1 MDIRNICLLGHGGS
15 GKTSLVESMLYITGA
30 TDRLGKTADGN
41 TVCDY
46 DPEETKRQISI
57 SLAMAPVMYQGV
69 KINVLDTPGNFDF
82 AGEMQSGVRA
92 AEVGVLVCASK
103 DGLSV
108 GAERCWKYLREQKK
122 PCIVYISKEDEENA
136 NFSTTLEALRE
147 NLSKSIA
154 PVVAPIW
161 DENKR
166 TIGIIDVLNQKAYK
180 MGGDKKGTRVE
191 IPIPESKQKVVQELY
206 DQLMEA
212 VAETTEE
219 NMEKFF
225 AGEPFTKEEIM
236 TGLKVGMHEG
246 TLAPVVCGSAFTGLG
261 TEMLLQTIV
270 DLVPGP
276 LEVPAEEATDES
288 GENAVEVAHDPNGPT
303 AAIVFKTIS
312 DQYGKYSLVKVV
324 SGKITGDMS
333 LYNPTTG
340 KTEKLGRL
348 YTLRG
353 KKTEE
358 VKEIACGDIGAI
370 AKMDR
375 LKTGDTLCDPKKVVR
390 LTPVQFA
397 EPCYSRAIAPKTR
410 GQDEKVG
417 SGLVRLNEEDPTFSV
432 VNNAET
438 HQVVVSGAGDIQIDV
453 LVSKLKSRFGVEAE
467 LDTPRVAYREKIRKK
482 VRKQGR
488 HKKQTGGSGQFGD
501 VHIVFE
507 PQEESEDMIFAE
519 EVFGGSVPKNF
530 FPAVEKGV
538 RQAAA
543 HGVLAGYP
551 MVGMKATL
559 LDGSYHPVDSSEM
572 AFIMAAK
579 LAYKAA
585 IPEAGPVLLEPIG
598 TLQVHVPADN
608 TGDIM
613 GEVTKRRGRVLGMN
627 PDEEGGQVVDAEVPM
642 AEMQDFTTF
651 LRQLTQ
657 GRGHYT
663 FEFVRYETLPQMLES
678 KVIEQ
683 AKALGNMADD
693 DA

>member
-30 TDRLGKTADGN
+30 TDRLGKSADGN

-501 VHIVFE
+501 VWIRFE
-507 PQEESEDMIFAE
+507 PQTEQDDMIFAE

-530 FPAVEKGV
+530 FPAVEKGL
-538 RQAAA
+538 REACQ

-551 MVGMKATL
+551 VVFLKATL
-559 LDGSYHPVDSSEM
+559 VDGSYHPVDSSEI
-572 AFIMAAK
+572 AFKTAAQ

-585 IPEAGPVLLEPIG
+585 LPEASPVLLEPIG
-598 TLQVHVPADN
+598 ELKVTIPDSYM
-608 TGDIM
+608 GDII
-613 GEVTKRRGRVLGMN
+613 GDLNKRRGRVMGMTPTGDGN
-627 PDEEGGQVVDAEVPM
+627 QVVEAEVPM
-642 AEMQDFTTF
+642 AEMMTYAIDLRSMSQSRGSFTF
-651 LRQLTQ
+651 
-657 GRGHYT
+657 H
-663 FEFVRYETLPQMLES
+663 FVRYEECPPAAQE
-678 KVIEQ
+678 KAIAE
-683 AKALGNMADD
+683 AKALAE
-693 DA
+693 AE

>member
-15 GKTSLVESMLYITGA
+15 GKTSLVESMLYLTGV
-30 TDRLGKTADGN
+30 TDRLGKPADGN

-46 DPEETKRQISI
+46 DPEEIKRQISI
-57 SLAMAPVMYQGV
+57 SLAMTPINYKGV

-108 GAERCWKYLREQKK
+108 GAERCWKYLKEQKK

-136 NFSTTLEALRE
+136 NFSTTLDALRE
-147 NLSKSIA
+147 KLSKSIA

-166 TIGIIDVLNQKAYK
+166 TIGIIDVLNKKAYK
-180 MGGDKKGTRVE
+180 MPENKKGKREE
-191 IPIPESKQKVVQELY
+191 IPIPDSKMKVVDELY
-206 DQLMEA
+206 GQLMEA

-246 TLAPVVCGSAFTGLG
+246 TLAPVVCGSALTGLG
-261 TEMLLQTIV
+261 TEMLLSTIV

-276 LEVPAEEATDES
+276 LEMPAEEAMDES
-288 GENAVEVAHDPNGPT
+288 GENAVEVKRDPNGPT

-312 DQYGKYSLVKVV
+312 DQYGKYSLVKVI
-324 SGKITGDMS
+324 SGRITGDMN
-333 LYNPTTG
+333 LYNPATG

-348 YTLRG
+348 YTIKG
-353 KKTEE
+353 KKNEE

-375 LKTGDTLCDPKKVVR
+375 LKTGETLCDPKSIVK
-390 LTPVQFA
+390 LAPVAFA

-417 SGLVRLNEEDPTFSV
+417 TGLIRLNEEDPTFNV

-453 LVSKLKSRFGVEAE
+453 LVSKLKSRFGVDAE
-467 LDTPRVAYREKIRKK
+467 LDTPRVAYREKIRKQ

-507 PQEESEDMIFAE
+507 PQEEQEDMIFAE

-530 FPAVEKGV
+530 FPAVEKGLREACV
-538 RQAAA
+538 

-551 MVGMKATL
+551 MVFLKATL
-559 LDGSYHPVDSSEM
+559 VDGSYHPVDSSEI
-572 AFIMAAK
+572 AFKTAAQ

-585 IPEAGPVLLEPIG
+585 LPEASPVLLEPIG
-598 TLQVHVPADN
+598 ELKVTIPDSYM
-608 TGDIM
+608 GDIL
-613 GEVTKRRGRVLGMN
+613 GDLNKRRGRIMGMN
-627 PDEEGGQVVDAEVPM
+627 PTGGGDQIVEAEVPM
-642 AEMQDFTTF
+642 AEMMTYAIDLRSMTQSRGTFTLHF
-651 LRQLTQ
+651 I
-657 GRGHYT
+657 
-663 FEFVRYETLPQMLES
+663 RYEECPAAAQE
-678 KVIEQ
+678 KAIAE
-683 AKALGNMADD
+683 AKALAEE
-693 DA
+693 

>member
-438 HQVVVSGAGDIQIDV
+438 HQVVVSGVGDIQIDV

-530 FPAVEKGV
+530 FPAVEKGL
-538 RQAAA
+538 REACQ

-551 MVGMKATL
+551 VVFLKATL
-559 LDGSYHPVDSSEM
+559 VDGSYHPVDSSEI
-572 AFIMAAK
+572 AFKTAAQ

-585 IPEAGPVLLEPIG
+585 LPEASPVLLEPIG
-598 TLQVHVPADN
+598 ELKVTIPDSYM
-608 TGDIM
+608 GDII
-613 GEVTKRRGRVLGMN
+613 GDLNKRRGRVMGMTPTGDGN
-627 PDEEGGQVVDAEVPM
+627 QVVEAEVPM
-642 AEMQDFTTF
+642 AEMMTYAIDLRSMSQSRGSFTF
-651 LRQLTQ
+651 
-657 GRGHYT
+657 H
-663 FEFVRYETLPQMLES
+663 FVRYEECPPAAQE
-678 KVIEQ
+678 KAIAE
-683 AKALGNMADD
+683 AKALAE
-693 DA
+693 AE

>member
-15 GKTSLVESMLYITGA
+15 GKTSLVESMLYITGV
-30 TDRLGKTADGN
+30 TDRLGKPADGN

-46 DPEETKRQISI
+46 DPEEIKRQISI
-57 SLAMAPVMYQGV
+57 SLAMTPVQYNGV

-108 GAERCWKYLREQKK
+108 GAERCWKYLKEQKK

-136 NFSTTLEALRE
+136 NFSTTLDALRE
-147 NLSKSIA
+147 KLSKSIA

-166 TIGIIDVLNQKAYK
+166 TIGIIDVLNKKAYK
-180 MGGDKKGTRVE
+180 MPENKKGKREE
-191 IPIPESKQKVVQELY
+191 IPIPDSKMKVVDELY
-206 DQLMEA
+206 GQLMEA

-225 AGEPFTKEEIM
+225 AGESFTKEEIM

-246 TLAPVVCGSAFTGLG
+246 TLAPVVCGSALTGLG
-261 TEMLLQTIV
+261 TEMLLSTIV

-276 LEVPAEEATDES
+276 LEMPAEEAMDES
-288 GENAVEVAHDPNGPT
+288 GENAVEVKRDPNGAT

-333 LYNPTTG
+333 LYNPATG

-348 YTLRG
+348 YTIKG
-353 KKTEE
+353 KKNEE

-375 LKTGDTLCDPKKVVR
+375 LKTGETLCDPKSIVK
-390 LTPVQFA
+390 LAPVAFA

-417 SGLVRLNEEDPTFSV
+417 TGLIRLNEEDPTFNV

-453 LVSKLKSRFGVEAE
+453 LVSKLKSRFGVDAE
-467 LDTPRVAYREKIRKK
+467 LDTPRVAYREKIRKQ

-507 PQEESEDMIFAE
+507 PQDEQEDMIFAE

-530 FPAVEKGV
+530 FPAVEKGLREACV
-538 RQAAA
+538 

-551 MVGMKATL
+551 MVFLKATL
-559 LDGSYHPVDSSEM
+559 VDGSYHPVDSSEI
-572 AFIMAAK
+572 AFKTAAQ

-585 IPEAGPVLLEPIG
+585 LPEASPVLLEPIG
-598 TLQVHVPADN
+598 ELKVTIPDSYM
-608 TGDIM
+608 GDIL
-613 GEVTKRRGRVLGMN
+613 GDLNKRRGRIMGMN
-627 PDEEGGQVVDAEVPM
+627 PTGGGDQIVEAEVPM
-642 AEMQDFTTF
+642 AEMMTYAIDLRSMTQSRGTFTLHF
-651 LRQLTQ
+651 I
-657 GRGHYT
+657 
-663 FEFVRYETLPQMLES
+663 RYEECPAAAQE
-678 KVIEQ
+678 KAIAE
-683 AKALGNMADD
+683 AKALAEE
-693 DA
+693 

>member
-15 GKTSLVESMLYITGA
+15 GKTSLVESMLYLTGV
-30 TDRLGKTADGN
+30 TDRLGKPADGN

-46 DPEETKRQISI
+46 DPEEIKRQISI
-57 SLAMAPVMYQGV
+57 SLAMTPVMYNGV
-69 KINVLDTPGNFDF
+69 KINVMDTPGNFDF

-108 GAERCWKYLREQKK
+108 GAERCWKYLKEQKK

-147 NLSKSIA
+147 KLSKSIA
-154 PVVAPIW
+154 PIVAPIW
-161 DENKR
+161 DGNKR
-166 TIGIIDVLNQKAYK
+166 TVGLIDVLNRKAYQ
-180 MGGDKKGTRVE
+180 MPDGKKGKRVE
-191 IPIPESKQKVVQELY
+191 IPIPEGKQKVLDELY
-206 DQLMEA
+206 GQLMEA

-225 AGEPFTKEEIM
+225 SGEPFTKEEIM

-261 TEMLLQTIV
+261 TEMLLGTIV
-270 DLVPGP
+270 DLVPAPGEMP
-276 LEVPAEEATDES
+276 SEIASDEA
-288 GENAVEVAHDPNGPT
+288 GENEIEVKRDPNGPT

-333 LYNPTTG
+333 LYNPATG

-348 YTLRG
+348 YTIKG
-353 KKTEE
+353 KKNEE

-375 LKTGDTLCDPKKVVR
+375 LKTGDTLCDPKNVVR
-390 LTPVQFA
+390 LAPVQFA

-417 SGLVRLNEEDPTFSV
+417 TGLIRLNEEDPTFSV

-467 LDTPRVAYREKIRKK
+467 LDTPRVAYREKIRKQ

-507 PQEESEDMIFAE
+507 PQDEQEDMIFAE
-519 EVFGGSVPKNF
+519 QVFGGSVPKNF
-530 FPAVEKGV
+530 FPAVEKGL
-538 RQAAA
+538 REACS

-551 MVGMKATL
+551 MVFLKATL
-559 LDGSYHPVDSSEM
+559 VDGSYHPVDSSEI
-572 AFIMAAK
+572 AFKTAAQ

-585 IPEAGPVLLEPIG
+585 LPEASPVLLEPIG
-598 TLQVHVPADN
+598 ELKVTIPDSYM
-608 TGDIM
+608 GDII
-613 GEVTKRRGRVLGMN
+613 GDLNKRRGRVMGMT
-627 PDEEGGQVVDAEVPM
+627 PTGGGDQVVEAEVPM
-642 AEMQDFTTF
+642 AEMMTYAIDLRSMSQSRGSFTF
-651 LRQLTQ
+651 
-657 GRGHYT
+657 H
-663 FEFVRYETLPQMLES
+663 FVRYEECPPAAQE
-678 KVIEQ
+678 KAIAE
-683 AKALGNMADD
+683 AKALAEE
-693 DA
+693 

>member
-15 GKTSLVESMLYITGA
+15 GKTSLVESMLYITGV
-30 TDRLGKTADGN
+30 TDRLGKPADGN

-46 DPEETKRQISI
+46 DPEEIKRQISI
-57 SLAMAPVMYQGV
+57 SLAMTPINYGGV
-69 KINVLDTPGNFDF
+69 KINVLDAPGNFDF

-108 GAERCWKYLREQKK
+108 GAERCWKYLKEQKK

-136 NFSTTLEALRE
+136 NFSTTLDALRE
-147 NLSKSIA
+147 KLSKSIA

-166 TIGIIDVLNQKAYK
+166 TIGIIDVLNKKAYK
-180 MGGDKKGTRVE
+180 MPENKKGKREE
-191 IPIPESKQKVVQELY
+191 IPIPDSKMKVVDELY
-206 DQLMEA
+206 GQLMEA

-225 AGEPFTKEEIM
+225 AGESFTKEEIM

-246 TLAPVVCGSAFTGLG
+246 TLAPVVCGSALTGLG
-261 TEMLLQTIV
+261 TEMLLSTIV

-276 LEVPAEEATDES
+276 LEMPAEEAMDES
-288 GENAVEVAHDPNGPT
+288 GENAVEVKRDPNGPT

-312 DQYGKYSLVKVV
+312 DQYGKYSLVKVI
-324 SGKITGDMS
+324 SGKITGDMN
-333 LYNPTTG
+333 LYNPATG

-348 YTLRG
+348 YTIKG
-353 KKTEE
+353 KKNEE

-375 LKTGDTLCDPKKVVR
+375 LKTGETLCDPKSIVK
-390 LTPVQFA
+390 LAPVAFA

-417 SGLVRLNEEDPTFSV
+417 TGLIRLNEEDPTFNV

-453 LVSKLKSRFGVEAE
+453 LVSKLKSRFGVDAE
-467 LDTPRVAYREKIRKK
+467 LDTPRVAYREKIRKQ

-507 PQEESEDMIFAE
+507 PQDEQEDMIFAE

-530 FPAVEKGV
+530 FPAVEKGLREACV
-538 RQAAA
+538 

-551 MVGMKATL
+551 MVFLKATL
-559 LDGSYHPVDSSEM
+559 VDGSYHPVDSSEI
-572 AFIMAAK
+572 AFKTAAQ

-585 IPEAGPVLLEPIG
+585 LPEASPVLLEPIG
-598 TLQVHVPADN
+598 ELKVTIPDSYM
-608 TGDIM
+608 GDIL
-613 GEVTKRRGRVLGMN
+613 GDLNKRRGRIMGMN
-627 PDEEGGQVVDAEVPM
+627 PTGGGDQIVEAEVPM
-642 AEMQDFTTF
+642 AEMMTYAIDLRSMTQSRGTFTLHF
-651 LRQLTQ
+651 I
-657 GRGHYT
+657 
-663 FEFVRYETLPQMLES
+663 RYEECPAAAQE
-678 KVIEQ
+678 KAIAE
-683 AKALGNMADD
+683 AKALAEE
-693 DA
+693 

>member
-276 LEVPAEEATDES
+276 LEVPAEEAADES

-530 FPAVEKGV
+530 FPAVEKGL
-538 RQAAA
+538 REACQ

-551 MVGMKATL
+551 VVFLKATL
-559 LDGSYHPVDSSEM
+559 VDGSYHPVDSSEI
-572 AFIMAAK
+572 AFKTAAQ

-585 IPEAGPVLLEPIG
+585 LPEASPVLLEPIG
-598 TLQVHVPADN
+598 ELKVTIPDSYM
-608 TGDIM
+608 GDII
-613 GEVTKRRGRVLGMN
+613 GDLNKRRGRVMGMN
-627 PDEEGGQVVDAEVPM
+627 PDGEGNQVVEAEVPM
-642 AEMQDFTTF
+642 AEMSRYAID
-651 LRQLTQ
+651 LRSMTQ
-657 GRGHYT
+657 GRGSFT
-663 FEFVRYETLPQMLES
+663 FHFVRYEDAPPAAQE
-678 KVIEQ
+678 KAIEA
-683 AKALGNMADD
+683 AKAMQEEAD
-693 DA
+693 

>member
-82 AGEMQSGVRA
+82 AARCSPASGPPRWACWFARPRTGSAWARSAAGSTCGSRRSPASSISPRRTRRTPTSPPPWRPSGRISPSPSPRWWLPSGMRTSAPSASSTSSTRRPTRWAATRRA
-92 AEVGVLVCASK
+92 PGWRFPFPRASRRW
-103 DGLSV
+103 S
-108 GAERCWKYLREQKK
+108 RSC
-122 PCIVYISKEDEENA
+122 
-136 NFSTTLEALRE
+136 
-147 NLSKSIA
+147 
-154 PVVAPIW
+154 
-161 DENKR
+161 
-166 TIGIIDVLNQKAYK
+166 
-180 MGGDKKGTRVE
+180 
-191 IPIPESKQKVVQELY
+191 Y

-507 PQEESEDMIFAE
+507 PQDESEDMIFAE

-530 FPAVEKGV
+530 FPAVEKGL
-538 RQAAA
+538 REACQ

-551 MVGMKATL
+551 VVFLKATL
-559 LDGSYHPVDSSEM
+559 VDGSYHPVDSSEI
-572 AFIMAAK
+572 AFKTAAQ
-579 LAYKAA
+579 LAYK
-585 IPEAGPVLLEPIG
+585 GR
-598 TLQVHVPADN
+598 PA
-608 TGDIM
+608 
-613 GEVTKRRGRVLGMN
+613 
-627 PDEEGGQVVDAEVPM
+627 
-642 AEMQDFTTF
+642 
-651 LRQLTQ
+651 
-657 GRGHYT
+657 
-663 FEFVRYETLPQMLES
+663 
-678 KVIEQ
+678 
-683 AKALGNMADD
+683 
-693 DA
+693 

>member
-15 GKTSLVESMLYITGA
+15 GKTSLVESMLYLTGV
-30 TDRLGKTADGN
+30 TDRLGKPADGN

-46 DPEETKRQISI
+46 DPEEIKRQISI
-57 SLAMAPVMYQGV
+57 SLAMTPVMYNGV
-69 KINVLDTPGNFDF
+69 KINVMDTPGNFDF

-108 GAERCWKYLREQKK
+108 GAERCWKYLKSQNK
-122 PCIVYISKEDEENA
+122 PCIVYVSKEDEENA
-136 NFSTTLEALRE
+136 NFSETLAALRE
-147 NLSKSIA
+147 KLSKSIA

-161 DENKR
+161 DSNKR
-166 TIGIIDVLNQKAYK
+166 TIGIIDVINRKAYQ
-180 MGGDKKGTRVE
+180 MPDGKKGKRVE
-191 IPIPESKQKVVQELY
+191 IPIPENKTDVLDKLY
-206 DQLMEA
+206 NELMEA

-225 AGEPFTKEEIM
+225 EGEPFTKDEIM
-236 TGLKVGMHEG
+236 EGLKIGVREG
-246 TLAPVVCGSAFTGLG
+246 TLAPVVCGSALTGLG
-261 TEMLLQTIV
+261 TEMLLSTII
-270 DLVPGP
+270 DLVPSS
-276 LEVPAEEATDES
+276 LEMPAEEAADES
-288 GENAVEVAHDPNGPT
+288 GENAVQVKRDPNGPT

-312 DQYGKYSLVKVV
+312 DQYGKYSLVKVI
-324 SGKITGDMS
+324 SGKITSDMS
-333 LYNPTTG
+333 LYNPDTG

-348 YTLRG
+348 YTIKG
-353 KKTEE
+353 KKNEE

-375 LKTGDTLCDPKKVVR
+375 LKTGETLCDPKRVVK
-390 LTPVQFA
+390 LAPVAFA

-417 SGLVRLNEEDPTFSV
+417 TGLIRLNEEDPTFNV

-467 LDTPRVAYREKIRKK
+467 LDTPRVAYREKIRKQ

-507 PQEESEDMIFAE
+507 PQDEQEDMIFAE

-530 FPAVEKGV
+530 FPAVEKGL
-538 RQAAA
+538 REACA

-551 MVGMKATL
+551 MVFLKATL
-559 LDGSYHPVDSSEM
+559 VDGSYHPVDSSEI
-572 AFIMAAK
+572 AFKTAAQ

-585 IPEAGPVLLEPIG
+585 LPEASPVLLEPIG
-598 TLQVHVPADN
+598 ELKVTIPDSYM
-608 TGDIM
+608 GDIL
-613 GEVTKRRGRVLGMN
+613 GDLNKRRGRVMGMN
-627 PDEEGGQVVDAEVPM
+627 PTGNGDQVVEAEVPM
-642 AEMQDFTTF
+642 AEMMTYAIDLRSMTQSRGSFTF
-651 LRQLTQ
+651 
-657 GRGHYT
+657 H
-663 FEFVRYETLPQMLES
+663 FVRYEDCPAAAQE
-678 KVIEQ
+678 KAIAE
-683 AKALGNMADD
+683 AKALAEE
-693 DA
+693 

>member
-15 GKTSLVESMLYITGA
+15 GKTSLVESMLYITGV

-147 NLSKSIA
+147 GLSKSIA

-180 MGGDKKGTRVE
+180 MGDDKKGTRVE
-191 IPIPESKQKVVQELY
+191 IPIPENKKKVVQELY

-288 GENAVEVAHDPNGPT
+288 GENAVEVAHDPDGPT

-375 LKTGDTLCDPKKVVR
+375 LKTGDTLCDPKRIVR
-390 LTPVQFA
+390 LTPVKFA

-417 SGLVRLNEEDPTFSV
+417 TGLVRLNEEDPTFSV

-507 PQEESEDMIFAE
+507 PQDESEDMIFAE

-530 FPAVEKGV
+530 FPAVEKGL
-538 RQAAA
+538 REACQ
-543 HGVLAGYP
+543 HGVRAGYP
-551 MVGMKATL
+551 GVFLKATL
-559 LDGSYHPVDSSEM
+559 VDGSYHPVDSAEI
-572 AFIMAAK
+572 AFKTAAQ

-585 IPEAGPVLLEPIG
+585 LPEASPVLLEPIG
-598 TLQVHVPADN
+598 ELKVTIPDSYM
-608 TGDIM
+608 GDII
-613 GEVTKRRGRVLGMN
+613 GDLNKRRGRVMGMTPTGDGN
-627 PDEEGGQVVDAEVPM
+627 QVVEAEVPM
-642 AEMQDFTTF
+642 AEMMTYAIDLRSMSQSRGSFTF
-651 LRQLTQ
+651 
-657 GRGHYT
+657 H
-663 FEFVRYETLPQMLES
+663 FVRYEECPPAAQE
-678 KVIEQ
+678 KAIAE
-683 AKALGNMADD
+683 AKALAE
-693 DA
+693 AE